1 MRLDLVHREH
11 NKPRKSRGFFLI
23 ILGAILFIIAP
34 TYLADSPELGFVA
47 IIFGFLVGGIG
58 FYLKFLKGR
67 KKEEI

>member
-34 TYLADSPELGFVA
+34 TYLADSPELGFAA
-47 IIFGFLVGGIG
+47 ITFGFLVGGIG

>member
-23 ILGAILFIIAP
+23 ILGAMLFIIAP

-47 IIFGFLVGGIG
+47 ITFGFLVGGTG

>member
-67 KKEEI
+67 EKEEI